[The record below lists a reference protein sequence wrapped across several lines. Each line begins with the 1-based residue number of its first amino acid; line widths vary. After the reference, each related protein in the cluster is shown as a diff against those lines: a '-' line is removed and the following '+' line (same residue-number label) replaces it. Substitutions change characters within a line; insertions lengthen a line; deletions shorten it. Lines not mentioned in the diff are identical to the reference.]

1 MIKFE
6 THISLFQ
13 DQTSDKSPKIR
24 KRTKAKHKKELSSAD
39 KRRIEQN
46 KKLHKK
52 LLDIQNGV
60 GRKKP
65 SDADYDGN
73 ERWHVLLKGFF
84 LTSPK
89 TFFRKYPSYAFEKRY
104 KDNSRSRVSF

>member
-1 MIKFE
+1 MMKFVMSYK
-6 THISLFQ
+6 THVPEFQ
-13 DQTSDKSPKIR
+13 YQTSDKSPKIR
-24 KRTKAKHKKELSSAD
+24 KRTKTKRKKELSSAD

-65 SDADYDGN
+65 TDTDYDGN
-73 ERWHVLLKGFF
+73 ERWYVLLHDFI

-89 TFFRKYPSYAFEKRY
+89 TF
-104 KDNSRSRVSF
+104 

>member
-1 MIKFE
+1 MMKFVMSYK
-6 THISLFQ
+6 THVPEFQ
-13 DQTSDKSPKIR
+13 YQTSDKSPKIR
-24 KRTKAKHKKELSSAD
+24 KRTKTKRKEELSSAD

-65 SDADYDGN
+65 TDADYDGN
-73 ERWHVLLKGFF
+73 ERWYVLLHDFI

-89 TFFRKYPSYAFEKRY
+89 TF
-104 KDNSRSRVSF
+104 